1 MNALNFIPLLGW
13 ALGCMALGIWD
24 DHLRKIDGRKPAST
38 VDGGAFGEIYLGGCV
53 GFFLVGVASAAL

>member
-24 DHLRKIDGRKPAST
+24 DHLRRVDGRKKASQT
-38 VDGGAFGEIYLGGCV
+38 DGTAFADIYLGGCV
-53 GFFLVGVASAAL
+53 GFFLVGLVSSL